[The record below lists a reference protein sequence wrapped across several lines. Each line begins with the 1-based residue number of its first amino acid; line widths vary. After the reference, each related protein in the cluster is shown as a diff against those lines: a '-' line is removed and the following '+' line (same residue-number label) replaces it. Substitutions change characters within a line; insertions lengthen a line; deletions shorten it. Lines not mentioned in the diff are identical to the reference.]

1 MSIMTITLYEGC
13 RLTKKY
19 NEVYNGRTTLDTYLA
34 TLTKKDVYIGEEIYF
49 TNNGSISIDNETSNI
64 QGFTKH
70 GDRYNYMT
78 IKVAGQTTRYCFV
91 DNITIVDQICVINYT
106 EDIWTNYALMNNPI
120 SFEMKNS
127 IIAQAKGLT
136 ASTEYTASD
145 IDAFPKQLPV
155 SYNALG
161 NPSFYYGA
169 NDDKELYCYVLVTAT
184 AYKSAQQGEYSARF
198 INNYLLTYQNKTTT
212 FEGTP
217 ETPLNTADNF
227 AWPINNDTLNII
239 NDLVTL
245 SSVTSITYQSQAGFK
260 YEILDIKLIPKTIGD
275 TFFAS
280 KLNGDSLHD
289 YGLATDFKVQVSK
302 YDYSTGYV
310 IYPFD
315 SDISFKNL
323 CVQNYS
329 MYRSGS
335 TDKYTY
341 NGYNPTDTIKHT
353 KTIRFS
359 ESDKIYGLGNYTR
372 FIPLVW
378 NGLDINYDIELNLNV
393 NGNSITLRVDN
404 QLYNVS
410 DDFRYNIPFEVQTA
424 NATQQARI
432 ARAIGT
438 FQNIMGIM
446 STGVSA
452 GAGMISSK
460 TDTGNAVSGT
470 YGVESM
476 GANIYSGY
484 VGAMSSMISKYEAN
498 QQINQHSFTTN
509 KAIHTE
515 DITCRN
521 LEIGGFREFECNP
534 DNEKYVQAIIGKYG
548 YLYRVLIN
556 DKTIFYTNA
565 TEYIRFET
573 ANVYGNF
580 SQNIARAIETILI
593 NGVVLLTGYN

>member
-1 MSIMTITLYEGC
+1 MSLMTITLYQNC

-19 NEVYNGRTTLDTYLA
+19 NEVYNGRNTLDTYLA
-34 TLTKKDVYIGEEIYF
+34 TLTKKEVYVGEEIYF
-49 TNNGSISIDNETSNI
+49 TNNGSISIENEVSNV
-64 QGFTKH
+64 QGFVVF
-70 GDRYNYMT
+70 GDKYNYMT
-78 IKVAGQTTRYCFV
+78 IRVAGENTRYCFV
-91 DNITIVDQICVINYT
+91 DSITIVDEVCVINYT
-106 EDIWTNYALMNNPI
+106 EDIWTNYALMNNSI
-120 SFEMKNS
+120 SFDMKNS
-127 IIAQAKGLT
+127 IIAQAKGLS

-161 NPSFYYGA
+161 NPSFYYGT
-169 NDDKELYCYVLVTAT
+169 NDDKELYCYILVTAT
-184 AYKSAQQGEYSARF
+184 AYKSSQQGQYSARF
-198 INNYLLTYQNKTTT
+198 INNYLLTYQNKAT
-212 FEGTP
+212 GG
-217 ETPLNTADNF
+217 ETPLNALDNF
-227 AWPINNDTLNII
+227 AWQINNDTLNII

-245 SSVTSITYQSQAGFK
+245 SSVTSITYQSVAGFN

-289 YGLATDFKVQVSK
+289 NGLAVDFKVQLTK
-302 YDYSTGYV
+302 EAYSTNYQML
-310 IYPFD
+310 PFD
-315 SDISFKNL
+315 CDISFKNL
-323 CVQNYS
+323 CVQDYH

-335 TDKYTY
+335 TDKYYY

-378 NGLDINYDIELNLNV
+378 NGLDISYDIALNLNA
-393 NGNSITLRVDN
+393 NGNSITLCVDN

-446 STGVSA
+446 GTGINAS
-452 GAGMISSK
+452 AGMISSK
-460 TDTGNAVSGT
+460 TDTGSAVSGAW
-470 YGVESM
+470 GAESM

-498 QQINQHSFTTN
+498 QQLNQRSFTTN
-509 KAIHTE
+509 KAIHTAL
-515 DITCRN
+515 TAPPS
-521 LEIGGFREFECNP
+521 FNP
-534 DNEKYVQAIIGKYG
+534 GVI
-548 YLYRVLIN
+548 YLSSI
-556 DKTIFYTNA
+556 
-565 TEYIRFET
+565 
-573 ANVYGNF
+573 
-580 SQNIARAIETILI
+580 S
-593 NGVVLLTGYN
+593 